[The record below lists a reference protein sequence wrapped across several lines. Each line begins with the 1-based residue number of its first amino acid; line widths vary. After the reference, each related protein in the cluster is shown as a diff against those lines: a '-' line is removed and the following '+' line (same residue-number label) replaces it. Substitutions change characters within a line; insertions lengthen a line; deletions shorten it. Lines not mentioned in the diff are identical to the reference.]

1 MRRRGGSLLIAG
13 LLLALGAAACS
24 VDPGGSALASPTA
37 TPTLNPNQL
46 EALRRS
52 AGATRPPRPT
62 LVTTPASS
70 PSPPPPQPT
79 PSPYA
84 PDLEAMLPSTV
95 RDIPLQRFSTP
106 ASMFDVGGDMCSLLC
121 PGEPTRLAAAAGVPV
136 TALTVAVAFPAR
148 DAGLRVGVIAIRFE
162 GLDAK
167 RSPVDVRIKAGG
179 HTTPY
184 EVDGLTAR
192 TAPLKA
198 GSRTVTWVTWPAF
211 YSDGQGEFL
220 LSRGNVLFIVAG
232 LPPNKD
238 GTIPADVRSMV
249 DALP

>member
-1 MRRRGGSLLIAG
+1 VRLSAGSLLIAG
-13 LLLALGAAACS
+13 LWLVLGAAACS
-24 VDPGGSALASPTA
+24 VDPGGSAGASPTA

-52 AGATRPPRPT
+52 AGATRPSEPT
-62 LVTTPASS
+62 PGTTPASS
-70 PSPPPPQPT
+70 VSTPPPQPS

-95 RDIPLQRFSTP
+95 RDILLQRFSRP
-106 ASMFDVGGDMCSLLC
+106 ASMFEVGGDMCSLLC
-121 PGEPTRLAAAAGVPV
+121 PGEPGRLAAAAGVPV

-148 DAGLRVGVIAIRFE
+148 DAGLQVGVIAIRFD

-167 RSPVDVRIKAGG
+167 RSPVEVRIRAGG

-184 EVDGLTAR
+184 EMDDLVAR
-192 TAPLKA
+192 TTPLKV

-211 YSDGQGEFL
+211 YRDEQGEYL
-220 LSRGNVLFIVAG
+220 LSSANVLFIVAG